1 MAVLIALLIL
11 LPTTNIFLS
20 CLIAFEI
27 IVFSLAIF
35 DEKHV
40 TMILPLSFLN
50 SLSNEG
56 SNSDSER
63 EISFTPAF
71 VESPIS
77 KSIFSSFSN

>member
-27 IVFSLAIF
+27 IVLSLAIF

-40 TMILPLSFLN
+40 TKILPLSFLN
-50 SLSNEG
+50 SLH
-56 SNSDSER
+56 
-63 EISFTPAF
+63 I
-71 VESPIS
+71 
-77 KSIFSSFSN
+77 

>member
-1 MAVLIALLIL
+1 MAVLIALFIL

-27 IVFSLAIF
+27 MVLSLAIF
-35 DEKHV
+35 EEKQV
-40 TMILPLSFLN
+40 TIILPLSLLN
-50 SLSNEG
+50 KLSNDG

-63 EISFTPAF
+63 DISFTPAL

-77 KSIFSSFSN
+77 KSIFSSFNN